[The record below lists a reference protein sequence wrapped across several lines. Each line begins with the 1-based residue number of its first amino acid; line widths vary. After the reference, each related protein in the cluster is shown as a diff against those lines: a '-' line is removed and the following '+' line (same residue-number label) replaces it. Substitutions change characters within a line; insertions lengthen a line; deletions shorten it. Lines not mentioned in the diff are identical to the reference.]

1 MLSDKTL
8 QYGEEIC
15 AVTLGVDHLYRKEIG
30 VGVNDPHEGLA
41 VINMGNVPAREFE
54 SYDDARKALSELAK
68 KAFSLPEEDRR
79 LYYNQACISMD
90 SFCASRMGLL
100 PSLTSQIGMFLHVN
114 PAPVSDRELDGFKQQ
129 IRTMLTQMGYSGDL
143 EQQCAKWEEKNKV
156 PADEVKG
163 VMEELMVEARKLTG
177 EILDL
182 PEGDYYSVITERG
195 CSFSASSHYD
205 ERAVIINIDPVLT
218 KPSLKHLVCH
228 ECYPGHFMQFSL
240 RQRLYEKGVAAADG
254 LLSVCN
260 HSSSATFEGIADAGL
275 EFIDW
280 IKDDDDRVMLLLS
293 ELKSSL
299 GTAASYKLHEMKMPA
314 SEVENWIRSNALIGG
329 EGYVTSR
336 MRFIS
341 DTSRSALIWSYWR
354 GDQGVFDIWHRVEP
368 KDRPRFFDYIYSRLH
383 TVQSMQLFR

>member
-1 MLSDKTL
+1 VL
-8 QYGEEIC
+8 
-15 AVTLGVDHLYRKEIG
+15 
-30 VGVNDPHEGLA
+30 
-41 VINMGNVPAREFE
+41 NMGNVHAKEFE

-100 PSLTSQIGMFLHVN
+100 PSLSSQVGMFLHVN
-114 PAPVSDRELDGFKQQ
+114 PAPVSDREVDGFKQQ
-129 IRTMLTQMGYSGDL
+129 IHTLLTGMGYSGDL
-143 EQQCAKWEEKNKV
+143 MQQCAKWEEKNLV

-163 VMEELMVEARKLTG
+163 FMEELMAEARELTG

-195 CSFSASSHYD
+195 CSFNASSHYD
-205 ERAVIINIDPVLT
+205 KRAVIINIDPVLT
-218 KPSLKHLVCH
+218 KQSLKHLVCH

-299 GTAASYKLHEMKMPA
+299 GTAASYRLHELKMPA
-314 SEVENWIRSNALIGG
+314 SEVESWVRSNTLVGG
-329 EGYVTSR
+329 EGWVASR

-354 GDQGVFDIWHRVEP
+354 GDQGVFDIWHRVAP
-368 KDRPRFFDYIYSRLH
+368 KDRPRFYEYIYGRLH